1 MRLQPL
7 KIAGW
12 LLLVYIILT
21 TGTLMLQQKLI
32 FRPEKLD
39 SAYSFSFE
47 QPFKELNF
55 KRDDGALLNALY
67 FTVPDPKGVI
77 LYFHGNQGSLK
88 RWGVIASAL
97 TKYGYNV
104 LVMDYRG
111 YGKSR
116 GAVTETNLQN
126 DARVFYQQAQQR
138 FAEDSIIVYGRSLGT
153 HFAALV
159 ASENKPR
166 RLILESPF
174 TTMTDVAKAR
184 FPILPVKYFL
194 KFPFNSSVCIQ
205 KLSCSL
211 TVFHGT
217 ADKVVPYALGRQL
230 FEQAACTDKT
240 LVTIPGGAH
249 NDLASFKEYQ
259 LEMERV
265 LGGIALKQGE

>member
-1 MRLQPL
+1 MKRYVK
-7 KIAGW
+7 KIVYG
-12 LLLVYIILT
+12 LPVIYIVVMMGLV
-21 TGTLMLQQKLI
+21 MFQQKLI

-39 SAYSFSFE
+39 AAYRFSFE

-55 KRDDGALLNALY
+55 KREDDALLNALY

-88 RWGVIASAL
+88 RWGVIASSL

-111 YGKSR
+111 YGKST
-116 GAVTETNLQN
+116 GMVSELNLQN
-126 DARVFYQQAQQR
+126 DARFFYKELLQQFPQDQ
-138 FAEDSIIVYGRSLGT
+138 IIVYGRSLGT
-153 HFAALV
+153 HFATLV
-159 ASENKPR
+159 ASENKPQ

-174 TTMTDVAKAR
+174 TTMMDVAQAR

-194 KFPFNSSVCIQ
+194 KFPFNSSQCIE

-211 TVFHGT
+211 TIFHGT
-217 ADKVVPYALGRQL
+217 DDKVVPYRLGRQL
-230 FEQAACTDKT
+230 FEQAAGTDKT
-240 LVTIPGGAH
+240 LITVPGGAH

-265 LGGIALKQGE
+265 LMAR